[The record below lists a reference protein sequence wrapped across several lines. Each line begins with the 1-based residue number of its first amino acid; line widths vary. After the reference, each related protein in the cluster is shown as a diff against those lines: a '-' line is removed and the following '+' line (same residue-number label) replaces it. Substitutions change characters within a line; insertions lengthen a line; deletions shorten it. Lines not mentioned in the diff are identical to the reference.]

1 VFQGVHEGF
10 KLLAF
15 VCGEIGWRTRY
26 YMNRVTRPVGKG
38 ASAPLA
44 RASSEST
51 AGVTQT
57 REDRQALEAHTAP
70 LIPIELRRAYS
81 NAVRRYAP
89 PSYAGRVALFRAEEL
104 PARNPDLGW
113 SSLLPRLEIVVVPGD
128 HYTCITRHVA
138 AFGARLDDVLRN
150 ATAQ

>member
-1 VFQGVHEGF
+1 V
-10 KLLAF
+10 
-15 VCGEIGWRTRY
+15 
-26 YMNRVTRPVGKG
+26 
-38 ASAPLA
+38 A
-44 RASSEST
+44 RRRLSEST

-57 REDRQALEAHTAP
+57 QEDQRALEAHAAP

-104 PARNPDLGW
+104 PAQSPDLGW
-113 SSLLPRLEIVVVPGD
+113 SPVLQRLEIVVVPGD

-138 AFGARLDDVLRN
+138 AFGARLDNVLRKP
-150 ATAQ
+150 TAESKASADSSRGDVS